1 MLGAR
6 KFCSIHTSIDLPGRR
21 FGRDIKSLWLCTFGV
36 LVISA
41 ALMSGVSAVTNYDC
55 PACRGEGSVWD
66 GPNFIN
72 YDLTNDTTTI
82 DAPWFT
88 SSDPNAT
95 STSAKD
101 RRAEMENETGGY
113 EDLVHPDYLISAGD
127 VIGSEVI
134 LDVGTEY
141 SKSHIKGAVP
151 LFWEEFLDEDDNIK
165 SASEMSKVLGNAGI
179 SPGDSVI
186 VYGNCPN
193 CGGRSV
199 ATFVYWAM
207 RYLGHDDVKYLNGGI
222 DAWREAGLPVETTPN
237 SRAPANYSS
246 GPRRGY
252 LADYGEVAGGL
263 QLVDARDF
271 QDFAFGKIG
280 NAVHISY
287 EDVLDQGRIKDGED
301 LTDLFVGLDKSKHV
315 VVYSKAGARASMVWY
330 ALQLMGYDTSI
341 YTLNDWTAHQSSI
354 AVELVEAHAEPN
366 PARPGLV
373 DIYAAFR
380 MVEGPAEPM
389 IEEPVAEEETVEETT
404 NASEND
410 TVLRTMGCVSCMPIS
425 IYTGGNIGRSPGS
438 DSGTGGIRLGAAGSA
453 PINAG
458 AIIYNPA
465 GVEVDRILLTLASD
479 DLYVG
484 TWDATGKPDGLYP
497 VILIAAPA
505 GGTTTSFEEALT
517 VEISGTAPISKSTSA
532 RFKKL
537 GRF

>member
-21 FGRDIKSLWLCTFGV
+21 FGRDIKGLWLCTFGV

-41 ALMSGVSAVTNYDC
+41 ALMGGVSAVTNYDC
-55 PACRGEGSVWD
+55 PACSADNLDLAIYEFLG
-66 GPNFIN
+66 
-72 YDLTNDTTTI
+72 YDPTNDTTTI

-88 SSDPNAT
+88 PKDPNAT
-95 STSAKD
+95 STGPQEI
-101 RRAEMENETGGY
+101 RAEMENETEGF
-113 EDLVHPDYLISAGD
+113 VHPDYIISAGD
-127 VIGSEVI
+127 VTGSEVI

-141 SKSHIKGAVP
+141 SKSHIKGAVS

-165 SASEMSKVLGNAGI
+165 SASEMSKVLGDAGV
-179 SPGDSVI
+179 SPEDPVI
-186 VYGNCPN
+186 VYGNCPD

-207 RYLGHDDVKYLNGGI
+207 RYLGHDNVKYLNGGI

-246 GPRRGY
+246 GPRPGY

-287 EDVLDQGRIKDGED
+287 EDVLDQGRIRDGED
-301 LTDLFVGLDKSKHV
+301 LTALFVGLDKSKHV
-315 VVYSKAGARASMVWY
+315 VVYSKAGAKASMVWY

-341 YTLNDWTAHQSSI
+341 YTLNDWTAHQYST

-380 MVEGPAEPM
+380 VIEKPAEP
-389 IEEPVAEEETVEETT
+389 IAEEETVEETT
-404 NASEND
+404 NVSEND
-410 TVLRTMGCVSCMPIS
+410 TVLRTMGCVSCMPLT

-438 DSGTGGIRLGAAGSA
+438 DSGSGGIRLGAAGSA

-458 AIIYNPA
+458 AIIYDPA

-497 VILIAAPA
+497 VILVAAPA

-532 RFKKL
+532 RYKKL

>member
-6 KFCSIHTSIDLPGRR
+6 KFCSIHTSTDLPDRR
-21 FGRDIKSLWLCTFGV
+21 FGRDTKSLWLCTFGV
-36 LVISA
+36 LVICA
-41 ALMSGVSAVTNYDC
+41 ALMGGVSAVTNYDC
-55 PACRGEGSVWD
+55 PACSADNLSLSIYEFLGHD
-66 GPNFIN
+66 P
-72 YDLTNDTTTI
+72 TKDTTTI

-88 SSDPNAT
+88 SNDPNAA
-95 STSAKD
+95 STGAKD
-101 RRAEMENETGGY
+101 IRAEMENETAGF
-113 EDLVHPDYLISAGD
+113 VHPDYLISVGD
-127 VIGSEVI
+127 VTGSEVI

-165 SASEMSKVLGNAGI
+165 SASEMCKVLGDAGI
-179 SPGDSVI
+179 SPEDPVV

-207 RYLGHDDVKYLNGGI
+207 CYLGHDDVKYLNGGI

-237 SRAPANYSS
+237 SRAPANYTSD
-246 GPRRGY
+246 PRPGY
-252 LADYGEVAGGL
+252 LADYDEVASGP
-263 QLVDARDF
+263 QLVDARGF

-301 LTDLFVGLDKSKHV
+301 LTDLFIGLDKSKPV
-315 VVYSKAGARASMVWY
+315 VVYSKAGAKASMVWY
-330 ALQLMGYDTSI
+330 ALQLMGYDAGI
-341 YTLNDWTAHQSSI
+341 YTRNDWTAHQSST

-389 IEEPVAEEETVEETT
+389 IEEPTAEEETVEETT
-404 NASEND
+404 NVSEND
-410 TVLRTMGCVSCMPIS
+410 TVLRTMGCVSCMPLT

-458 AIIYNPA
+458 AIIYDPT
-465 GVEVDRILLTLASD
+465 GVEVDRILLTLTSD

-484 TWDATGKPDGLYP
+484 TWDATDKTDGLYP
-497 VILIAAPA
+497 EHWSRRPRGALPPA
-505 GGTTTSFEEALT
+505 SR
-517 VEISGTAPISKSTSA
+517 K
-532 RFKKL
+532 R
-537 GRF
+537 

>member
-21 FGRDIKSLWLCTFGV
+21 FGRDIKSLWLCALGV
-36 LVISA
+36 LVICA
-41 ALMSGVSAVTNYDC
+41 ALMSGVSATNPDYDC

-66 GPNFIN
+66 GLNFIN
-72 YDLTNDTTTI
+72 FDPTKYTTTTI

-88 SSDPNAT
+88 SNDPNAT
-95 STSAKD
+95 STGPQD
-101 RRAEMENETGGY
+101 LRAEMENETESY

-127 VIGSEVI
+127 VSGSEVI

-151 LFWEEFLDEDDNIK
+151 LFWEEFLDEDDNIRP
-165 SASEMSKVLGNAGI
+165 ASEIGRVLGDAGI
-179 SPGDSVI
+179 SPGDRVI

-246 GPRRGY
+246 GPRPGY
-252 LADYGEVAGGL
+252 MADYGEVAGGP

-287 EDVLDQGRIKDGED
+287 EDVLDQGRIKDGEY

-315 VVYSKAGARASMVWY
+315 VVYSKAGAKASMVWY
-330 ALQLMGYDTSI
+330 ALQLMGYDAGI

-354 AVELVEAHAEPN
+354 AVELVEAHADPN

-373 DIYAAFR
+373 DIYAAFQ
-380 MVEGPAEPM
+380 MVEGPAEPK
-389 IEEPVAEEETVEETT
+389 IEEPTAEEVNA

-410 TVLRTMGCVSCMPIS
+410 TVLRTMGCVSCMPLT
-425 IYTGGNIGRSPGS
+425 IYTGGNIGRSPES

-458 AIIYNPA
+458 AIIYDQA
-465 GVEVDRILLTLASD
+465 GVEVDSILLTLTSD

-505 GGTTTSFEEALT
+505 GGITTSFEEALT
-517 VEISGTAPISKSTSA
+517 VEISGTAPISKSTSTGY
-532 RFKKL
+532 KKL
-537 GRF
+537 SRY